1 VAPGAAAH
9 VHRVGKHSE
18 LGNGTWASRP
28 RIIGGAQWEA
38 TLARYYFHLYDN
50 DVLRDQTGEELAD
63 EDAAHQAALCGISEL
78 IAETIVE
85 GKLVDLA
92 ERIEVADE
100 KGEIVTTVRFSDLFL
115 VDPPDTKV

>member
-1 VAPGAAAH
+1 M
-9 VHRVGKHSE
+9 
-18 LGNGTWASRP
+18 
-28 RIIGGAQWEA
+28 
-38 TLARYYFHLYDN
+38 YD
-50 DVLRDQTGEELAD
+50 DGVLRDQTGEECAD

-100 KGEIVTTVRFSDLFL
+100 KGEIVTTVRFGDLFL
-115 VDPPDTKV
+115 VPRPETED